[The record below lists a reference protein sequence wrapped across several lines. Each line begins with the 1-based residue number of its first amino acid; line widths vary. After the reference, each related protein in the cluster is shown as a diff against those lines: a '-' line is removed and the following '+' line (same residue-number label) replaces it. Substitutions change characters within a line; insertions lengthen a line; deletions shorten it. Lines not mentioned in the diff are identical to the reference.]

1 MEKWTRIAHQ
11 PCLPMGKDGRLVTA
25 CEEHIR
31 LSRQAATE
39 GMVLLKNE
47 CGMLPLKKGCRVALF
62 GKAQI
67 DYVRGGGGSGE
78 VTTSYTRNIYEGM
91 KLKEEEGKLQVF
103 DELSRFYEEDVKEQ

>member
-31 LSRQAATE
+31 LSRTAATE

-47 CGMLPLKKGCRVALF
+47 GILPLK
-62 GKAQI
+62 
-67 DYVRGGGGSGE
+67 
-78 VTTSYTRNIYEGM
+78 EGT
-91 KLKEEEGKLQVF
+91 K
-103 DELSRFYEEDVKEQ
+103 

>member
-47 CGMLPLKKGCRVALF
+47 CGVLPLKKGCRVALSESTDRLCQRRRR
-62 GKAQI
+62 K
-67 DYVRGGGGSGE
+67 RG
-78 VTTSYTRNIYEGM
+78 SYDLLYPEY
-91 KLKEEEGKLQVF
+91 L
-103 DELSRFYEEDVKEQ
+103 

>member
-47 CGMLPLKKGCRVALF
+47 NNTLPLKAARRIAVIGPM
-62 GKAQI
+62 AQN
-67 DYVRGGGGSGE
+67 RLHLLGAWSAHG
-78 VTTSYTRNIYEGM
+78 R
-91 KLKEEEGKLQVF
+91 
-103 DELSRFYEEDVKEQ
+103 EEDAVSLFAGLENEYRGRA

>member
-47 CGMLPLKKGCRVALF
+47 CGVLPLKKGCRVALF
-62 GKAQI
+62 GKRRLI
-67 DYVRGGGGSGE
+67 MSGE
-78 VTTSYTRNIYEGM
+78 AAEA
-91 KLKEEEGKLQVF
+91 GKLRPPIPVIF
-103 DELSRFYEEDVKEQ
+103 MRA

>member
-39 GMVLLKNE
+39 GMVLLKTNAA
-47 CGMLPLKKGCRVALF
+47 CCRLRRAAESLF
-62 GKAQI
+62 SEKRRLI
-67 DYVRGGGGSGE
+67 MSGE
-78 VTTSYTRNIYEGM
+78 AAEA
-91 KLKEEEGKLQVF
+91 GKLRPPIPVIF
-103 DELSRFYEEDVKEQ
+103 MRA

>member
-39 GMVLLKNE
+39 GMVLLKTNAA
-47 CGMLPLKKGCRVALF
+47 CCRLRRAAESPFSESTDRLCQRRRR
-62 GKAQI
+62 K
-67 DYVRGGGGSGE
+67 RG
-78 VTTSYTRNIYEGM
+78 SYDLLYPEY
-91 KLKEEEGKLQVF
+91 L
-103 DELSRFYEEDVKEQ
+103 